1 MSTTIPTAEI
11 EQLRASVK
19 GTILTST
26 DEGWDAARTPW
37 NLAIERAPALIA
49 LPADSTDVVAVV
61 AFARRNRLR
70 VAPQSSGHNAGSLGP
85 LEDAVLI
92 STGQLNDVS
101 IDVDGRTAR
110 VGAGAVWGAV
120 SAATDETGLFALA
133 GSAVDVGIAGYTL
146 GGGLG
151 WLSRKHGLAANHVLS
166 IELVTPDGVLRE
178 IGPSSSPDLFWAVRG
193 GAANFGVVTAIE
205 FRLFRY
211 PDVTA
216 GMFLWPYERH
226 LEILDAWH
234 RWTGAA
240 PDEVTSALRIMH
252 FPPLDRLPPFLSGR
266 SVVVIDGVIIG
277 DDAAAE
283 PILRDL
289 RALAPE
295 IDTWAPATPQTLSAL
310 HMDPTQPTAGL
321 SATMLLDR
329 LDRDGLEAFAA
340 AIPPDGPL
348 RLAEL
353 RHLGGALTEA
363 PEGAGASGSLP
374 GEYLLCVLGA
384 GSNSSNPA
392 IEPALQKFLSAM
404 APYDTGKVFANFAER
419 PVEAPRLFADANYRR
434 LQEIR
439 AHTDPDEVMLAGHPI
454 PLSRP

>member
-1 MSTTIPTAEI
+1 
-11 EQLRASVK
+11 
-19 GTILTST
+19 
-26 DEGWDAARTPW
+26 
-37 NLAIERAPALIA
+37 
-49 LPADSTDVVAVV
+49 
-61 AFARRNRLR
+61 
-70 VAPQSSGHNAGSLGP
+70 
-85 LEDAVLI
+85 
-92 STGQLNDVS
+92 
-101 IDVDGRTAR
+101 
-110 VGAGAVWGAV
+110 AVWGAV

-133 GSAVDVGIAGYTL
+133 GSAVDVGITGYTL

-178 IGPSSSPDLFWAVRG
+178 IGPSASPELFWAVRG

-205 FRLFRY
+205 FRLFRC
-211 PDVTA
+211 PEVTA

-234 RWTGAA
+234 RWTGTA
-240 PDEVTSALRIMH
+240 PDDITSVLRIMH
-252 FPPLDRLPPFLSGR
+252 FPPLAALPPFLSGR
-266 SVVVIDGVIIG
+266 SVVIIDGVVIG
-277 DDAAAE
+277 DGAE

-295 IDTWAPATPQTLSAL
+295 VDTWAPATPQKLSAL

-329 LDRDGLEAFAA
+329 LDHGGLETLAA
-340 AIPPDGPL
+340 AIPPGSPL

-353 RHLGGALTEA
+353 RHLGGALAQA
-363 PEGAGASGSLP
+363 PDGAGASGSLP

-384 GSNSSNPA
+384 GSSSSNPA
-392 IEPALQKFLSAM
+392 IEPALEKFLSAM

-419 PVEAPRLFADANYRR
+419 PVEASRLFGDVNYRR

-439 AHTDPDEVMLAGHPI
+439 AVTDPDEVMLAGHPI
-454 PLSRP
+454 PLNRP